1 MTTDYSNEALYI
13 GIMSGT
19 SLDGVDVVLVDFS
32 EAYPK
37 LVHSLCLPYPAELK
51 AELALLAQPGANE
64 IERLGLAEAD
74 LADCYATAVLQLL
87 QQAQVDPVRIL
98 AIGCHGQTIRHRPN
112 GRQPFS
118 YQIGDQHRLAM
129 LTQIPVIADFR
140 RKDIAYGGQGAPL
153 VPAFHQAIFA
163 AQNQGRCILNIGGIA
178 NITLLVP
185 HQQVQGF
192 DTGPG
197 NCLLDNWVELQQ
209 GKAFDANGAY
219 AASGQLD
226 ATLLGLLL
234 SDPYFRQTG
243 PKSTGREYFQLYW
256 LRQQLQQLQAATGNM
271 PAAADVQRTLSRFT
285 AGTIALAVSRF
296 VVSEIY
302 VCGGGAHNA
311 VLLQDLAE
319 LLPQCQIQTTEALGV
334 HPDWVEAMAFAW
346 LAYAFDQQIPG
357 NVPAVTGASQPL
369 VLGVRYTP

>member
-1 MTTDYSNEALYI
+1 MSPNDCSEALYI

-32 EAYPK
+32 PSYPN
-37 LVHSLCLPYPAELK
+37 LIHSLCLPYPAELK
-51 AELALLAQPGANE
+51 AELAILAQPGANE

-74 LADCYATAVLQLL
+74 LADCYAHAVQLLL
-87 QQAQVDPVRIL
+87 QQSGIDRSRIR

-112 GRQPFS
+112 ARQPFS

-153 VPAFHQAIFA
+153 VPAFHQAIFGA
-163 AQNQGRCILNIGGIA
+163 KTQGRCILNIGGIA
-178 NITLLVP
+178 NITLLLP
-185 HQQVQGF
+185 HQPVQGF

-197 NCLLDNWVELQQ
+197 NCLLDNWIELQQ
-209 GKAFDANGAY
+209 GKAYDANGAY
-219 AASGQLD
+219 AASGRLD
-226 ATLLGLLL
+226 AALLGVLL
-234 SDPYFRQTG
+234 SDPYFSQIG
-243 PKSTGREYFQLYW
+243 PKSTGREYFQLTW
-256 LRQQLQQLQAATGNM
+256 LQQQLKQLQAVTGYM
-271 PAAADVQRTLSRFT
+271 PAPADVQRTLSRFT

-311 VLLQDLAE
+311 MLLQDLAE
-319 LLPQCQIQTTEALGV
+319 LLPQCQISTTASLGV

-346 LAYAFDQQIPG
+346 LAYAYVEQIPG
-357 NVPAVTGASQPL
+357 NVPAVTGASQAL
-369 VLGVRYTP
+369 VLGVHYTP

>member
-1 MTTDYSNEALYI
+1 
-13 GIMSGT
+13 MSGT

-32 EAYPK
+32 PAYPN
-37 LVHSLCLPYPAELK
+37 LIHSLCLPYPAELK

-74 LADCYATAVLQLL
+74 LAHCYANAVQLLL
-87 QQAQVDPVRIL
+87 QQSGIDRSRIL

-112 GRQPFS
+112 ARQPFS

-163 AQNQGRCILNIGGIA
+163 SEQQGRCILNIGGIA
-178 NITLLVP
+178 NITLLLP
-185 HQQVQGF
+185 HQPVQGF

-197 NCLLDNWVELQQ
+197 NCLLDNWIELQQ
-209 GKAFDANGAY
+209 GKAYDANGVY

-226 ATLLGLLL
+226 AALLGLLL
-234 SDPYFRQTG
+234 RDPYFHQTG
-243 PKSTGREYFQLYW
+243 PKSTGREYFQLNW
-256 LRQQLQQLQAATGNM
+256 LQQQLQQLQAATGNM
-271 PAAADVQRTLSRFT
+271 PAPADVQRTLSCFS

-296 VVSEIY
+296 VVSEVY

-311 VLLQDLAE
+311 MLLQDLAE
-319 LLPQCQIQTTEALGV
+319 LLPQCQIETTASLGV

-346 LAYAFDQQIPG
+346 LAYAFDQQMPG

>member
-1 MTTDYSNEALYI
+1 MSPNDCSEALYI

-32 EAYPK
+32 PSYPN
-37 LVHSLCLPYPAELK
+37 LIHSLCLPYPAELK
-51 AELALLAQPGANE
+51 AELAILAQPGANE
-64 IERLGLAEAD
+64 IERLCLAEAD
-74 LADCYATAVLQLL
+74 LADCYAHAVQLLL
-87 QQAQVDPVRIL
+87 QQSGIDRSRIR

-112 GRQPFS
+112 ARQPFS

-153 VPAFHQAIFA
+153 VPAFHQAIFGA
-163 AQNQGRCILNIGGIA
+163 KTQGRCILNIGGIA
-178 NITLLVP
+178 NITLLLP
-185 HQQVQGF
+185 HQPVQGF

-197 NCLLDNWVELQQ
+197 NCLLDNWIELQQ
-209 GKAFDANGAY
+209 GKAYDANGAY

-226 ATLLGLLL
+226 AALLGVLL
-234 SDPYFRQTG
+234 SDPYFSQIG
-243 PKSTGREYFQLYW
+243 PKSTGREYFQLTW
-256 LRQQLQQLQAATGNM
+256 LQQQLKQLQAVTGYM
-271 PAAADVQRTLSRFT
+271 PAPADVQRTLSRFT

-311 VLLQDLAE
+311 MLLQDLAE
-319 LLPQCQIQTTEALGV
+319 LLPQCQISTTASLGV
-334 HPDWVEAMAFAW
+334 DPDWVEAMAFAW
-346 LAYAFDQQIPG
+346 LAYAYVEQIPG
-357 NVPAVTGASQPL
+357 NVPAVTGASQAL

>member
-1 MTTDYSNEALYI
+1 
-13 GIMSGT
+13 
-19 SLDGVDVVLVDFS
+19 
-32 EAYPK
+32 
-37 LVHSLCLPYPAELK
+37 
-51 AELALLAQPGANE
+51 
-64 IERLGLAEAD
+64 
-74 LADCYATAVLQLL
+74 
-87 QQAQVDPVRIL
+87 
-98 AIGCHGQTIRHRPN
+98 
-112 GRQPFS
+112 
-118 YQIGDQHRLAM
+118 M

-163 AQNQGRCILNIGGIA
+163 SEQQGRCILNIGGIA
-178 NITLLVP
+178 NITLLLP

-197 NCLLDNWVELQQ
+197 NCLLDNWIELQQ
-209 GKAFDANGAY
+209 GKAYDTNGAF

-226 ATLLGLLL
+226 AALLGLLL
-234 SDPYFRQTG
+234 SDAYFRQTG
-243 PKSTGREYFQLYW
+243 PKSTGREYFQLNW
-256 LRQQLQQLQAATGNM
+256 LQQQLQQLQAATGNM
-271 PAAADVQRTLSRFT
+271 PAPADVQRTLSRFT

-296 VVSEIY
+296 VVSEVY

-311 VLLQDLAE
+311 MLLQDLAE
-319 LLPQCQIQTTEALGV
+319 LLPQCRIETTASLGV

-346 LAYAFDQQIPG
+346 LAYAFDQQMPG

>member
-1 MTTDYSNEALYI
+1 MTLDPTTEALYI

-32 EAYPK
+32 PAYPT
-37 LVHSLCLPYPAELK
+37 LIHSLCLPYPAELK
-51 AELALLAQPGANE
+51 AEWALLAQPGSNE

-74 LADCYATAVLQLL
+74 LAHCYADAVQLLL
-87 QQAQVDPVRIL
+87 QQNDIDRSRIR

-112 GRQPFS
+112 ARQPFS

-163 AQNQGRCILNIGGIA
+163 SQEQGRCILNIGGIA
-178 NITLLVP
+178 NITLLLP
-185 HQQVQGF
+185 HQPIQGF

-197 NCLLDNWVELQQ
+197 NCLLDNWMELHQ
-209 GKAFDANGAY
+209 GKAYDANGAY

-226 ATLLGLLL
+226 AALLGLLL
-234 SDPYFRQTG
+234 SDAYFHQTG
-243 PKSTGREYFQLYW
+243 PKSTGREYFQLNW
-256 LRQQLQQLQAATGNM
+256 LQQQLQQLQTATGNM
-271 PAAADVQRTLSRFT
+271 PAPADVQRTLSRFT

-302 VCGGGAHNA
+302 VCGGGVHNA

-319 LLPQCQIQTTEALGV
+319 LLPQCQIKTTASLGI

-346 LAYAFDQQIPG
+346 LAYAFEQQIPG
-357 NVPAVTGASQPL
+357 NVPAVTGASRPL

>member
-1 MTTDYSNEALYI
+1 
-13 GIMSGT
+13 MSGT

-32 EAYPK
+32 PSYPN
-37 LVHSLCLPYPAELK
+37 LIHSLCLPYPAELK
-51 AELALLAQPGANE
+51 AELAILAQPGANE

-74 LADCYATAVLQLL
+74 LADCYAHAVQLLL
-87 QQAQVDPVRIL
+87 QQSGIDRSRIR

-112 GRQPFS
+112 ARQPFS

-153 VPAFHQAIFA
+153 VPAFHQAIFGA
-163 AQNQGRCILNIGGIA
+163 KTQGRCILNIGGIA
-178 NITLLVP
+178 NITLLLP
-185 HQQVQGF
+185 HQPVQGF

-197 NCLLDNWVELQQ
+197 NCLLDNWIELQQ
-209 GKAFDANGAY
+209 GKAYDANGAY
-219 AASGQLD
+219 AASGRLD
-226 ATLLGLLL
+226 AALLGVLL
-234 SDPYFRQTG
+234 SDPYFSQIG
-243 PKSTGREYFQLYW
+243 PKSTGREYFQLTW
-256 LRQQLQQLQAATGNM
+256 LQQQLKQLQAVTGYM
-271 PAAADVQRTLSRFT
+271 PAPADVQRTLSRFT

-311 VLLQDLAE
+311 MLLQDLAE
-319 LLPQCQIQTTEALGV
+319 LLPQCQISTTASLGV

-346 LAYAFDQQIPG
+346 LAYAYVEQIPG
-357 NVPAVTGASQPL
+357 NVPAVTGASQAL
-369 VLGVRYTP
+369 VLGVHYTP

>member
-1 MTTDYSNEALYI
+1 
-13 GIMSGT
+13 MSGT

-32 EAYPK
+32 PSYPN

-51 AELALLAQPGANE
+51 AELALLAQPGDNE
-64 IERLGLAEAD
+64 IERLGLVEAE
-74 LADCYATAVLQLL
+74 LADCYADAVMQLL
-87 QQAQVDPVRIL
+87 QQSGIDPCRIR

-112 GRQPFS
+112 ARQPFS

-163 AQNQGRCILNIGGIA
+163 SKQQGRCILNIGGIA
-178 NITLLVP
+178 NITLLLP
-185 HQQVQGF
+185 HQPVQGF

-197 NCLLDNWVELQQ
+197 NCLLDNWIDLQQ
-209 GKAFDANGAY
+209 GKAYDANGAF

-226 ATLLGLLL
+226 QGLLAALL
-234 SDPYFRQTG
+234 SDPYFSQTG
-243 PKSTGREYFQLYW
+243 PKSTGREYFQLNW
-256 LRQQLQQLQAATGNM
+256 LQQQLKQLQATTGHM
-271 PAAADVQRTLSRFT
+271 PAPASVQRTLSRFT

-302 VCGGGAHNA
+302 VCGGGAHNS
-311 VLLQDLAE
+311 LLLHDLAE
-319 LLPQCQIQTTEALGV
+319 LLPQCKIETTTTLGV

-346 LAYAFDQQIPG
+346 LAYAYDEQIPG
-357 NVPAVTGASQPL
+357 NVPEVTGARQAL

>member
-1 MTTDYSNEALYI
+1 MSPDDCSEALYI

-32 EAYPK
+32 PSYPN
-37 LVHSLCLPYPAELK
+37 LIHSLCLPYPAELK

-74 LADCYATAVLQLL
+74 LADCYAHAVQLLL
-87 QQAQVDPVRIL
+87 QQSGIDRSRIR

-112 GRQPFS
+112 ARQPFS

-163 AQNQGRCILNIGGIA
+163 AKTQGRCILNIGGIA
-178 NITLLVP
+178 NITLLLP

-197 NCLLDNWVELQQ
+197 NCLLDNWIELQQ
-209 GKAFDANGAY
+209 GEAYDANGTY
-219 AASGQLD
+219 AASGRLD
-226 ATLLGLLL
+226 AALLGVLL
-234 SDPYFRQTG
+234 SDPYFSQIG
-243 PKSTGREYFQLYW
+243 PKSTGREYFQLTW
-256 LRQQLQQLQAATGNM
+256 LQQQLKQLQAVTGYM
-271 PAAADVQRTLSRFT
+271 PAPADVQRTLSRFT

-319 LLPQCQIQTTEALGV
+319 LLPQCQVNTTASLGV

-346 LAYAFDQQIPG
+346 LAYAYDEQIPG
-357 NVPAVTGASQPL
+357 NVPAVTGASQAL

>member
-1 MTTDYSNEALYI
+1 MTDSSTEALYI

-32 EAYPK
+32 AAYPK
-37 LVHSLCLPYPAELK
+37 LVQSICLPYPAELK

-74 LADCYATAVLQLL
+74 LADCYAAAVQQLL
-87 QQAQVDPVRIL
+87 QQAQIDPSRIL

-163 AQNQGRCILNIGGIA
+163 AKDQGRCILNIGGIA
-178 NITLLVP
+178 NITLLLP
-185 HQQVQGF
+185 HQPVQGF

-197 NCLLDNWVELQQ
+197 NCLLDSWIEVQQ
-209 GKAFDANGAY
+209 GKAYDANGAY
-219 AASGQLD
+219 AASGKLD
-226 ATLLGLLL
+226 AALLGLLL
-234 SDPYFRQTG
+234 SDPYFQQTG
-243 PKSTGREYFQLYW
+243 PKSTGREYFQQQW
-256 LRQQLQQLQAATGNM
+256 LQQRLQQRQQLDGVMLA
-271 PAAADVQRTLSRFT
+271 PSDVQRTLSRFT

-302 VCGGGAHNA
+302 VCGGGAHNS

-319 LLPQCQIQTTEALGV
+319 LLPQCQINTTEALGV

-346 LAYAFDQQIPG
+346 LAYAYDQQIPG
-357 NVPAVTGASQPL
+357 NVPAVTGASQSL

>member
-1 MTTDYSNEALYI
+1 
-13 GIMSGT
+13 MSGT

-32 EAYPK
+32 PAYPK

-74 LADCYATAVLQLL
+74 LADCYAAAVQQLL
-87 QQAQVDPVRIL
+87 QQAQIDPSRIR

-112 GRQPFS
+112 ARQPFS

-163 AQNQGRCILNIGGIA
+163 ARDQGRCILNIGGIA
-178 NITLLVP
+178 NITLLLP
-185 HQQVQGF
+185 HQQIQGF

-197 NCLLDNWVELQQ
+197 NCLLDTWIELQQ
-209 GKAFDANGAY
+209 GQAFDANGSY

-226 ATLLGLLL
+226 AALLGLLL
-234 SDPYFRQTG
+234 SDPYFQQTG
-243 PKSTGREYFQLYW
+243 PKSTGREYFQLQW
-256 LRQQLQQLQAATGNM
+256 LEQRLQQRQQLDGIM
-271 PAAADVQRTLSRFT
+271 PAPADVQRTLSRFT

-311 VLLQDLAE
+311 VLLQDLAA
-319 LLPQCQIQTTEALGV
+319 LLPQCQITTTEALGV

-346 LAYAFDQQIPG
+346 LAYAHDQQIPG
-357 NVPAVTGASQPL
+357 NVPEVTGASQSL

>member
-1 MTTDYSNEALYI
+1 VSPDHCTEALYI

-32 EAYPK
+32 PAYPN
-37 LVHSLCLPYPAELK
+37 LIHSLCLPYPAELK
-51 AELALLAQPGANE
+51 AELALLAQPGTNE
-64 IERLGLAEAD
+64 IERLGLVEAD
-74 LADCYATAVLQLL
+74 LAACYAHAVLLLL
-87 QQAQVDPVRIL
+87 QQSGIDRSRIL

-112 GRQPFS
+112 ARQPFS

-163 AQNQGRCILNIGGIA
+163 AKAQGRCILNIGGIA
-178 NITLLVP
+178 NITLLLP
-185 HQQVQGF
+185 HQPVQGF

-197 NCLLDNWVELQQ
+197 NCLLDNWIERQQ
-209 GKAFDANGAY
+209 GKAYDANGSY
-219 AASGQLD
+219 AASGKLNAD
-226 ATLLGLLL
+226 LLSLLL
-234 SDPYFRQTG
+234 SEPYFHQNG
-243 PKSTGREYFQLYW
+243 PKSTGREYFQLDW
-256 LRQQLQQLQAATGNM
+256 LQQKLQHIQAAAGEM
-271 PAAADVQRTLSRFT
+271 PAPADVQRTLSRFT

-311 VLLQDLAE
+311 VLIQDLAE
-319 LLPQCQIQTTEALGV
+319 LLPHCRIETTASLGV

-346 LAYAFDQQIPG
+346 LAYAYDTQIPG
-357 NVPAVTGASQPL
+357 NVPEVTGASRPL

>member
-1 MTTDYSNEALYI
+1 VSPDDCSEALYI

-32 EAYPK
+32 PSYPN
-37 LVHSLCLPYPAELK
+37 LIHSLCLPYPAELK

-74 LADCYATAVLQLL
+74 LADCYAHAVQLLL
-87 QQAQVDPVRIL
+87 QQSGIDRSRIR

-112 GRQPFS
+112 ARQPFS

-163 AQNQGRCILNIGGIA
+163 AKTQGRCILNIGGIA
-178 NITLLVP
+178 NITLLLP

-197 NCLLDNWVELQQ
+197 NCLLDNWIELQQ
-209 GKAFDANGAY
+209 GEAYDANGTY
-219 AASGQLD
+219 AASGRLD
-226 ATLLGLLL
+226 AALLGVLL
-234 SDPYFRQTG
+234 SDPYFSQIG
-243 PKSTGREYFQLYW
+243 PKSTGREYFQLTW
-256 LRQQLQQLQAATGNM
+256 LQQQLKQLQAVTGYM
-271 PAAADVQRTLSRFT
+271 PAPADVQRTLSRFT

-319 LLPQCQIQTTEALGV
+319 LLPQCQVNTTASLGV

-346 LAYAFDQQIPG
+346 LAYAYDEQIPG
-357 NVPAVTGASQPL
+357 NVPAVTGASQAL